1 MVHTVYIMKYNFAF
15 QIAGFVL
22 VALIVAMFFSKK
34 RWSSLPNTIFKVL
47 LVVTLA
53 ELACDIISVVTIT
66 DRAHIKPFIN
76 DFFSKGYIFL
86 MHAWIVTVLF
96 YVISALLE
104 SAWAVK
110 GIDIR
115 KNKKRLFMHFL
126 WIIIPEIVMLGIV
139 IANPVYYAGEGQ
151 SIYSYGVPSTCT
163 YIFSSYCVVVAL
175 VYFFVNFKIVPV
187 KRKITLLSFTLM
199 EGFVALLQAIFPEL
213 LILGFGTAI
222 CIFIMY
228 MNMENPD
235 LELIARLKAANDKS
249 DKLLKNILPQKIADS
264 LKDDMTEAGGLSEKV
279 IEEFEDVTVAF
290 IDIVGFTELSN
301 AIGHVKTVD
310 LLNEFFSQIDEL
322 LDSYSVEK
330 IKTIGDAYMIAAGVP
345 ERYEGHQVEMLNFL
359 FAVQDLTVRFNSAHQ
374 TYPDLSI
381 RIGANSGPVV
391 AGVIGEK
398 KFVYDMWGATVN
410 FASRMES
417 NGEPSRIQIS
427 TALYAKLLQNPV
439 VAGNYLFQKREGVE
453 IKGCGQCTTYFV
465 TSTQRL

>member
-66 DRAHIKPFIN
+66 DRAYIKPFIN

-163 YIFSSYCVVVAL
+163 YIFCSS
-175 VYFFVNFKIVPV
+175 
-187 KRKITLLSFTLM
+187 T
-199 EGFVALLQAIFPEL
+199 
-213 LILGFGTAI
+213 
-222 CIFIMY
+222 
-228 MNMENPD
+228 
-235 LELIARLKAANDKS
+235 
-249 DKLLKNILPQKIADS
+249 
-264 LKDDMTEAGGLSEKV
+264 
-279 IEEFEDVTVAF
+279 
-290 IDIVGFTELSN
+290 
-301 AIGHVKTVD
+301 
-310 LLNEFFSQIDEL
+310 
-322 LDSYSVEK
+322 
-330 IKTIGDAYMIAAGVP
+330 
-345 ERYEGHQVEMLNFL
+345 
-359 FAVQDLTVRFNSAHQ
+359 
-374 TYPDLSI
+374 
-381 RIGANSGPVV
+381 RI
-391 AGVIGEK
+391 
-398 KFVYDMWGATVN
+398 
-410 FASRMES
+410 
-417 NGEPSRIQIS
+417 
-427 TALYAKLLQNPV
+427 
-439 VAGNYLFQKREGVE
+439 
-453 IKGCGQCTTYFV
+453 
-465 TSTQRL
+465 

>member
-1 MVHTVYIMKYNFAF
+1 
-15 QIAGFVL
+15 
-22 VALIVAMFFSKK
+22 
-34 RWSSLPNTIFKVL
+34 
-47 LVVTLA
+47 
-53 ELACDIISVVTIT
+53 
-66 DRAHIKPFIN
+66 
-76 DFFSKGYIFL
+76 
-86 MHAWIVTVLF
+86 
-96 YVISALLE
+96 
-104 SAWAVK
+104 
-110 GIDIR
+110 
-115 KNKKRLFMHFL
+115 
-126 WIIIPEIVMLGIV
+126 
-139 IANPVYYAGEGQ
+139 
-151 SIYSYGVPSTCT
+151 
-163 YIFSSYCVVVAL
+163 
-175 VYFFVNFKIVPV
+175 
-187 KRKITLLSFTLM
+187 
-199 EGFVALLQAIFPEL
+199 
-213 LILGFGTAI
+213 
-222 CIFIMY
+222 
-228 MNMENPD
+228 
-235 LELIARLKAANDKS
+235 
-249 DKLLKNILPQKIADS
+249 
-264 LKDDMTEAGGLSEKV
+264 MTEAGGLSEKV

>member
-1 MVHTVYIMKYNFAF
+1 MVHTICMKYNFAF
-15 QIAGFVL
+15 QIAGFIL
-22 VALIVAMFFSKK
+22 VSLIIAMFFSKK
-34 RWSSLPNTIFKVL
+34 RWSSLPNTIFKAL
-47 LVVTLA
+47 LISTLL
-53 ELACDIISVVTIT
+53 ELACDIISVITIT
-66 DRAHIKPFIN
+66 DRAYVLPSIN
-76 DFFSKGYIFL
+76 DFFSKGYIIL
-86 MHAWIVTVLF
+86 MHLWIVLVLC
-96 YVISALLE
+96 YVIASFLE

-115 KNKKRLFMHFL
+115 QNKKRLFMHYL
-126 WIIIPEIVMLGIV
+126 WILIPEAVMLVIV
-139 IANPVYYAGEGQ
+139 LLTPVYYAGEGQ
-151 SIYSYGVPSTCT
+151 AIYSYGIPSTCT
-163 YIFSSYCVVVAL
+163 YIYSSYCVVVAL
-175 VYFFVNFKIVPV
+175 VYFFVNFKVVPV

-199 EGFVALLQAIFPEL
+199 EGCVALLQSIFPEM
-213 LILGFGTAI
+213 LILGFGTAV

-235 LELIARLKAANDKS
+235 LEMIARLKAANDKS

-264 LKDDMTEAGGLSEKV
+264 LKDDMTEAGGLAEKV
-279 IEEFEDVTVAF
+279 IEEFDDVTVAF
-290 IDIVGFTELSN
+290 MDIVGFTELSN

-322 LDSYSVEK
+322 LDSYRVEK
-330 IKTIGDAYMIAAGVP
+330 IKTIGDAYMVAAGVP
-345 ERYEGHQVEMLNFL
+345 ERYEGHQEEMLHFL
-359 FAVQDLTVRFNSAHQ
+359 FAVQDLIVRFNSAHQ
-374 TYPDLSI
+374 TFPDLSL

-427 TALYAKLLQNPV
+427 TALYAKLLQSPTV
-439 VAGNYLFQKREGVE
+439 SGNFLFQKREAVE